1 MRDHDCGRHG
11 FALILAEPEANLV
24 AVQKNDIMD
33 LSKTNRHMKKEYL
46 SISAISED
54 TGIAKEVLRKWE
66 ERYGF
71 PVPERDAAGVRLY
84 SSEQARRLKVIK
96 RLLDVGMRPGQVVPL
111 DEAGLALLLT
121 QRTPEKSTVRAKSR
135 LTENIV
141 EWLRSRDPEL
151 LRNKLQSTLAQLGL
165 RNFIIDVMSEMN
177 EEVGSAWE
185 DGRISVKDEHL
196 YTETMQTLVRNALA
210 GVRPTDGAPR
220 ILLTTATGEL
230 HTLGLL
236 MAETVMSLEGA
247 TCISLGAQTPL
258 PEIVGAVKAYNADII
273 ALSFSS
279 AFPKKKIPPLL
290 RELRSLCAPETVLW
304 AGGSGVVGLDS
315 TPRGVLLHPTLASG
329 ISALEKYRQRH
340 PIPKAEGEQ
349 PRQA

>member
-11 FALILAEPEANLV
+11 FDRILAEPEANLI

-33 LSKTNRHMKKEYL
+33 LSKTNQLMKKEHL
-46 SISAISED
+46 SISAVSED

-71 PVPERDAAGVRLY
+71 PVPERDGAGVRLY
-84 SSEQARRLKVIK
+84 SAEQASRLKVIK

-121 QRTPEKSTVRAKSR
+121 QRTPESTVTAKS
-135 LTENIV
+135 LFTENIV

-177 EEVGSAWE
+177 EEVGGAWA

-196 YTETMQTLVRNALA
+196 YTETVQTLVRNALT

-220 ILLTTATGEL
+220 ILLTTVTGEL

-247 TCISLGAQTPL
+247 TCISLGAQMPL

-290 RELRSLCAPETVLW
+290 RELRSLCAPDTVLW

-340 PIPKAEGEQ
+340 PVPKAESEQ